1 MPRKITL
8 VRFEVHGLDTN
19 GDTINDFCEVETV
32 EEAICAAEDISCLN
46 GVIATIIVRTET
58 SYRSLAAVGAHA
70 PLDLSTQL
78 FAWKGDRAT
87 VEGWMAMPVPASSE
101 SQSF

>member
-19 GDTINDFCEVETV
+19 GEDVIDLIDVDTI
-32 EEAICAAEDISCLN
+32 EEAIEEARDISSYH
-46 GVIATIIVRTET
+46 GVIAVLIARVEIT
-58 SYRSLAAVGAHA
+58 YRSLAAMGAHA
-70 PLDLSTQL
+70 PLDMSTTL

-101 SQSF
+101 SRSF

>member
-1 MPRKITL
+1 MARKITI
-8 VRFEVHGLDTN
+8 VRFEVHGLDAN
-19 GDTINDFCEVETV
+19 GEDVNDVCEVETI
-32 EEAICAAEDISCLN
+32 EDARAEAKDISSYH

-70 PLDLSTQL
+70 PLDHSTRL
-78 FAWKGDRAT
+78 VGWNGDLAT

-101 SQSF
+101 FRSF